1 MIRYV
6 VAAAKHA
13 LGLHRPGRRLAVLPD
28 DILLASYPKSGNT
41 WTRFLIANLVFPDQ
55 TVDFGNLHQF
65 VLDPTVTAQRDFR
78 RAPRPRIIKTHG
90 SFDPR
95 YRRVICVVRDPRDVA
110 LSQYHYLRKLRK
122 IDDEFPLD
130 SFIDRFLAGELKR
143 ELGSWG
149 ENVGSWLA
157 ARHHHPGFLLLR
169 YEDLLAETA
178 RELTRVANFGGFPA
192 DPERV
197 SQAVE
202 RSSADRM
209 RESEKLQ
216 GERSML
222 IKGSRQDI
230 PFVRSAMSGGWRSD
244 LPEPQ
249 VARIEAAW
257 GDIMACLRYELVTRD
272 ARSAL
277 QSSLIGLLASG
288 SALPAGAHTEE
299 VLGGPMSTGTA
310 SVTEPTTIR

>member
-1 MIRYV
+1 MYRYL
-6 VAAAKHA
+6 VAAVKHVF
-13 LGLHRPGRRLAVLPD
+13 GLHRPGKRLAVLPD

-41 WTRFLIANLVFPDQ
+41 WTRFLLANLVFPDRE
-55 TVDFGNLHQF
+55 VGFGNVHELI
-65 VLDPTVTAQRDFR
+65 LDPTVTVQRDFR
-78 RAPRPRIIKTHG
+78 RAPQPRIIKTHG
-90 SFDPR
+90 AFDPR

-143 ELGSWG
+143 DLGSWG

-169 YEDLLAETA
+169 YEDLLANTA

-192 DPERV
+192 DPERIA
-197 SQAVE
+197 QAVE
-202 RSSADRM
+202 RSSADKM
-209 RESEKLQ
+209 RESEKKQ

-230 PFVRSAMSGGWRSD
+230 PFIRSAKSGGWRSD
-244 LPEPQ
+244 LPESQ
-249 VARIEAAW
+249 VARIESAW
-257 GDIMACLRYELVTRD
+257 GDIMACLGYELVTRD
-272 ARSAL
+272 SHSAL
-277 QSSLIGLLASG
+277 EPSLLGLLAGG
-288 SALPAGAHTEE
+288 SASLMEQ
-299 VLGGPMSTGTA
+299 
-310 SVTEPTTIR
+310 TTIR